1 MINKPVRY
9 KTDSNLRRSPAT
21 FVALLILLLV
31 FSFNDSLLAD
41 WRPKYI
47 RACVCFPAAL
57 LE

>member
-9 KTDSNLRRSPAT
+9 KTDSNLRRSPVT

-41 WRPKYI
+41 
-47 RACVCFPAAL
+47 
-57 LE
+57 